1 MILVTARKNEQECES
16 IFIHRLCVEGPVD
29 GFDRGSL
36 IKTFSK

>member
-1 MILVTARKNEQECES
+1 MILVSARKNGHEWKS

-36 IKTFSK
+36 VKTFSK